1 MKLTFASCSLQA
13 TWIRNTILNALE
25 KTAVVDPRTVP
36 GSFIY
41 HHPTIASLAAYV
53 FDIANGTS
61 EQPRAGAGAAD
72 AYTKKIDAMHAM
84 LRKYGSDFRKHV
96 ASPSRWG
103 EGREG
108 EVILLTGTTGWL
120 GSLILAELVQDPNV
134 KRVYALNRKVA
145 AGSTRERQIRAFE
158 EKGIDGKI
166 ASSNKVVLL
175 DADLATDGFGLDG
188 MVFNEVNH
196 LHLLLR

>member
-1 MKLTFASCSLQA
+1 M
-13 TWIRNTILNALE
+13 
-25 KTAVVDPRTVP
+25 P

-61 EQPRAGAGAAD
+61 AQPRVDAAVAD
-72 AYTKKIDAMHAM
+72 AYTRKIDAMHEM

-96 ASPSRWG
+96 GSLSRPAEDG
-103 EGREG
+103 EDEG
-108 EVILLTGTTGWL
+108 EVVLLTGTTGWL
-120 GSLILAELVQDPNV
+120 GSLVLAELVEDPNV
-134 KRVYALNRKVA
+134 KKVYALNRKVA

-166 ASSNKVVLL
+166 VSSDKLVLL
-175 DADLATDGFGLDG
+175 DADLTADGFGLDG
-188 MVFNEVNH
+188 MVLNEVNH
-196 LHLLLR
+196 RHLLLRKREVGSIVSPFCVAGR